1 MLHISNLGCHKGDRL
16 LFSDV
21 SFELK
26 PGEWLHLQG
35 DNGSGKTSLLRLV
48 SGLAAHSIGHITW
61 NGPPPDAE
69 PTPPSRAD
77 MRAHVVYMG
86 HQLALKDD
94 LSAFENL
101 QTHAKINTE
110 SIDDNH
116 AMDALA
122 QLGLRGREHLAVKV
136 LSQGQ
141 KRRAALARLLVS
153 PASLWLLDEPFVALD
168 TKACDRL
175 THLINQH
182 IDRGGMVLLTS
193 HQAVT
198 FTGQGHAYRLAA

>member
-1 MLHISNLGCHKGDRL
+1 MLQISKLGCHKGDRL

-48 SGLAAHSIGHITW
+48 SGLAAHSTGHITW
-61 NGPPPDAE
+61 NAPPPRAE
-69 PTPPSRAD
+69 ATPPSRAD
-77 MRAHVVYMG
+77 LRGHVVYVG

-94 LSAFENL
+94 LSALENL
-101 QTHAKINTE
+101 QTYARINGE
-110 SIDDNH
+110 SIDDQQ
-116 AMDALA
+116 AMTALA
-122 QLGLRGREHLAVKV
+122 ALGLRGREHLAIKV

-153 PASLWLLDEPFVALD
+153 AAPLWLLDEPFVALD
-168 TKACDRL
+168 TKANDRL
-175 THLINQH
+175 TQLINQH

-193 HQAVT
+193 HQAVA

>member
-61 NGPPPDAE
+61 NGLPPDAE

-101 QTHAKINTE
+101 QTHAQINAQT
-110 SIDDNH
+110 IDDSQ

-122 QLGLRGREHLAVKV
+122 QLGLRGR
-136 LSQGQ
+136 
-141 KRRAALARLLVS
+141 
-153 PASLWLLDEPFVALD
+153 
-168 TKACDRL
+168 
-175 THLINQH
+175 
-182 IDRGGMVLLTS
+182 
-193 HQAVT
+193 
-198 FTGQGHAYRLAA
+198 